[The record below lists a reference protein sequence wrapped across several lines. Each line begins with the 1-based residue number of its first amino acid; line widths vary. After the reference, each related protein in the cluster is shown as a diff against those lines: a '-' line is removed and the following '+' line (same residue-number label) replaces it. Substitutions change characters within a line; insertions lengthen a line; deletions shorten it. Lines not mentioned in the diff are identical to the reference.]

1 MRRVADFPSRLRVE
15 CSMRQSL
22 ILHPHSKCFAAMRV
36 EAGIVR
42 RRQAGLELCYVVN
55 GDIGD
60 IRLPAIVPSAR
71 ADELWQ
77 HTCFEMFFR
86 TTDSSSYYE
95 FNFSP
100 STQWAVY
107 RFANYRSK
115 RVTATEVSAINIEVE
130 SSADRY
136 RLHASFDLDF
146 LWRGPPGSSR
156 FGLSAVIEGL
166 AGDKAYWALR
176 HPEGKPDFHHPESCL
191 HELIGSCEP
200 S

>member
-1 MRRVADFPSRLRVE
+1 MRRP
-15 CSMRQSL
+15 L
-22 ILHPHSKCFAAMRV
+22 ILHPDSKCFATMRV
-36 EAGIVR
+36 EAEILR
-42 RRQAGLELCYVVN
+42 RRRASLDLCYVVS

-77 HTCFEMFFR
+77 HTCFELFFR
-86 TTDSSSYYE
+86 TADGSTYYE
-95 FNFSP
+95 FNFAP

-146 LWRGPPGSSR
+146 LWRAALGSWR
-156 FGLSAVIEGL
+156 FGLSAVIEDL
-166 AGDKAYWALR
+166 TGDKAYWALR
-176 HPEGKPDFHHPESCL
+176 HPKGKPDFHHPESCL
-191 HELIGSCEP
+191 HELIGPCEL